1 MPFLEEPQFKGPIP
15 GQGMTAEPQ
24 ARPWSNPPRYS
35 TVEEA
40 LEFYIPRLQDAKAID
55 GMVDAM
61 EKEIPITV
69 LAETLTTGGVMQGL
83 HTIDVATLVNP
94 VIVEFLKGVAENAEI
109 KYELGDKTVDED
121 IPTPSMLERSLA
133 DLKKGGSLQDE
144 VEIEEEDVKEN
155 ISVGLMSRREEL
167 V

>member
-24 ARPWSNPPRYS
+24 ARPWSNPPQYS

-40 LEFYIPRLQDAKAID
+40 LEFYIPRLQDTKAMD
-55 GMVDAM
+55 GMIDAM

-94 VIVEFLKGVAENAEI
+94 VIVEFLKGIAENADIE
-109 KYELGDKTVDED
+109 YDLGDVTVKDEEVSE
-121 IPTPSMLERSLA
+121 SMLERVMAKST
-133 DLKKGGSLQDE
+133 E
-144 VEIEEEDVKEN
+144 EPTEEIEKEEEEIIEDKP
-155 ISVGLMSRREEL
+155 VGLMSKREVL
-167 V
+167 I

>member
-1 MPFLEEPQFKGPIP
+1 
-15 GQGMTAEPQ
+15 
-24 ARPWSNPPRYS
+24 
-35 TVEEA
+35 
-40 LEFYIPRLQDAKAID
+40 
-55 GMVDAM
+55 MVDAM

>member
-24 ARPWSNPPRYS
+24 ARPWSNPPQYS

-40 LEFYIPRLQDAKAID
+40 LEFYIPRLQDAKAMD
-55 GMVDAM
+55 GMIDAM

-94 VIVEFLKGVAENAEI
+94 VIVEFLKGIAENADIE
-109 KYELGDKTVDED
+109 YDLGDVTVKDEEVSE
-121 IPTPSMLERSLA
+121 SMLERVMAKST
-133 DLKKGGSLQDE
+133 E
-144 VEIEEEDVKEN
+144 EPTEEIEKEEEEIKEDKP
-155 ISVGLMSRREEL
+155 VGLMSKREEL
-167 V
+167 I

>member
-24 ARPWSNPPRYS
+24 ARPWSNPPQYS

-40 LEFYIPRLQDAKAID
+40 LEFYIPRLQDAKAMD
-55 GMVDAM
+55 GMIDAM

-94 VIVEFLKGVAENAEI
+94 VIVEFLKGIAENADIE
-109 KYELGDKTVDED
+109 YDLGDVTK
-121 IPTPSMLERSLA
+121 
-133 DLKKGGSLQDE
+133 QDE
-144 VEIEEEDVKEN
+144 KPSQGTLDRTRNKLKEPDNQQEIEKDEKEKSEED

>member
-24 ARPWSNPPRYS
+24 ARPWSNPPQYS

-40 LEFYIPRLQDAKAID
+40 LEFYIPRLQDTKAMD
-55 GMVDAM
+55 GMIDAM

-94 VIVEFLKGVAENAEI
+94 VIVEFLKGIAENADIE
-109 KYELGDKTVDED
+109 YDLGDVTVKDEEVSE
-121 IPTPSMLERSLA
+121 SMLERVMAKST
-133 DLKKGGSLQDE
+133 E
-144 VEIEEEDVKEN
+144 EPTEEIEKEEEEIKEDKP
-155 ISVGLMSRREEL
+155 VGLMSKREEL
-167 V
+167 I